1 MSAAGQAKKENKH
14 KQNSTKS
21 HLITK
26 IPVVAETATVQSVL
40 LKLEKSSEEYDSVDC
55 IYVIDK
61 EESLRGMF
69 YIQELFNHPKNAG
82 VKEFMQKKVVAV
94 SPETELEKVAHLA
107 LKHNIKQVP
116 VVSAKKLIGAVSSH
130 EILSTINKS
139 LRTDLFH
146 FAGVHKSHLDFEN
159 SLEVPFL
166 KAVKHRFYWLIA
178 GFIGAILMALYI
190 GLFEDTL
197 AQHLIIASFVPA
209 IVYISDALGT
219 QFQTILVRDLAILG
233 KELNFRKYFAKQM
246 AIGALIASI
255 FGVLMFFSILFIWNA
270 PQIAFIISLA
280 SFATLIITSFT
291 ALLITLLI
299 KRFKFDPALGSGPIA
314 TIISDTTSVVIYFII
329 VVLLI

>member
-1 MSAAGQAKKENKH
+1 ME
-14 KQNSTKS
+14 
-21 HLITK
+21 
-26 IPVVAETATVQSVL
+26 
-40 LKLEKSSEEYDSVDC
+40 SS
-55 IYVIDK
+55 
-61 EESLRGMF
+61 R
-69 YIQELFNHPKNAG
+69 
-82 VKEFMQKKVVAV
+82 
-94 SPETELEKVAHLA
+94 
-107 LKHNIKQVP
+107 
-116 VVSAKKLIGAVSSH
+116 KLIGAVSSR

-139 LRTDLFH
+139 LRTDIFH

-166 KAVKHRFYWLIA
+166 KAVKHRFYWLFA
-178 GFIGAILMALYI
+178 GFIGGMLMALYI
-190 GLFEDTL
+190 GLFEETL

-219 QFQTILVRDLAILG
+219 QFQTIFVRDLAIMG
-233 KELNFRKYFAKQM
+233 KELDFKKYFLKQM
-246 AIGALIASI
+246 AIGVLIAFI
-255 FGVLMFFSILFIWNA
+255 IGILMFFSILFIWSV

-280 SFATLIITSFT
+280 SVITLIVASFT